1 MTEQALEL
9 VWLEALNAIVTLL
22 IYPGVAFL
30 VLLSLF
36 YEWVDR
42 KFVARLQNRYGP
54 LYTGPSG
61 ILQPLADI
69 VKLLSKEDIEPRG
82 IDRGLFRTIPILM
95 LAIPLLGL
103 LLVPIAG
110 QTALIAFEGDLI
122 FIIFLL
128 TVVAASVFLAGYTS
142 ANRFGAIG
150 GVRAALQMLGYEVPL
165 SVSLI
170 GPAVIAG
177 SLSISKIVEWQRHT
191 GLWMILMQP
200 VGFAIS
206 ILCFLAELER
216 IPFDIPEAETEIV
229 AGWMTEYSGRKLA
242 LLRLATDVETVLA
255 CGLLTALYLGGPAA
269 PTPWLSIAWFLVK
282 SIAVLLIISNLRAL
296 FARFRIDQMIS
307 GCWKYLV
314 PLSMLQLIAV
324 EFMMG

>member
-1 MTEQALEL
+1 VAWLQDLSAIISIL
-9 VWLEALNAIVTLL
+9 V
-22 IYPGVAFL
+22 YPGLTFL

-61 ILQPLADI
+61 ILQPFADI
-69 VKLLSKEDIEPRG
+69 VKLLSKEDIEPG
-82 IDRGLFRTIPILM
+82 EVDRVLFRTVPILI
-95 LAIPLLGL
+95 LALPLSGL
-103 LLVPIAG
+103 LVLPVNSQIA
-110 QTALIAFEGDLI
+110 LMAFEGDLV

-128 TVVAASVFLAGYTS
+128 TLVAALVFLAGYAS
-142 ANRFGAIG
+142 ANRFGTIG
-150 GVRAALQMLGYEVPL
+150 GLRGALQMLGYEVPL

-170 GPAVIAG
+170 GPAVMAG
-177 SLSISKIVEWQRHT
+177 SLSVSKIVQWQTRT
-191 GLWMILMQP
+191 GLWIILMQP

-206 ILCFLAELER
+206 VLCFLAELER

-242 LLRLATDVETVLA
+242 LLRLAGDVEMVLA

-269 PTPWLSIAWFLVK
+269 PTPWLSIVWFLVK
-282 SIAVLLIISNLRAL
+282 TLAVLLIFSNLRSL
-296 FARFRIDQMIS
+296 FARFRIDQMVS

-314 PLSMLQLIAV
+314 PLALLQLIVV
-324 EFMMG
+324 ELMVGP